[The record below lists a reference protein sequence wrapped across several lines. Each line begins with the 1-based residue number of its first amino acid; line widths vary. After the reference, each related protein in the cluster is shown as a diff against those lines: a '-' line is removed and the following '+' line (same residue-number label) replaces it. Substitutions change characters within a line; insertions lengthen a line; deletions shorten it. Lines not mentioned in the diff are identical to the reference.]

1 MWLTVTALNL
11 IMVKIIS
18 INIHDAEL
26 STIIKHGD
34 ALHTNITTF
43 MPLRL

>member
-1 MWLTVTALNL
+1 MTLMVTALNL

-18 INIHDAEL
+18 INIHNAEL
-26 STIIKHGD
+26 SIIIKHGD

-43 MPLRL
+43 MPLGL